1 MQNHYLVSD
10 PLPTNFLGDYR
21 EFCSNLEVPPSFTT
35 FASMVTLASLLKRKV
50 WIYKGDYIRIYP
62 NLYVVLVGPPGCG
75 KNTAIEI
82 TEDVLHPNK
91 IPVSAESVTREKL
104 IMDINAQES
113 ALAFLP
119 AEDKYRMVSPYTI
132 LATELSEF
140 LGAGG
145 LGMISF
151 LTDIYS
157 RNIYEY
163 RTKNKG
169 SVFVRGPYL
178 NLIAGTT
185 PDWITTYLKDDIISG
200 GFSRRCIFIYETGRV
215 DGAARPKIKPEM
227 RLAWD
232 RVMARSAAI
241 SKLQGPFVWAPDAEK
256 FFDAWYP
263 KRRAGKDLNLVG
275 YYETKDIQLLK
286 VAMLVAISDG
296 DELILKAD
304 HLIRGLELLGL
315 AESNLSRVFSGIG
328 RNELNHVSVKAL
340 DILVNAPRKTIQL
353 GATEDS
359 RITAPCIPMRQ
370 LRSLLWSSANG
381 MDMDNVLK
389 HLKETEKI
397 GTASIT
403 VDGAVKDYVYLRQ
416 GI

>member
-1 MQNHYLVSD
+1 MS
-10 PLPTNFLGDYR
+10 FLTDYR

-35 FASMVTLASLLKRKV
+35 FSSLVTLAALLKRRV

-82 TEDVLHPNK
+82 TEDVLIPNK
-91 IPVSAESVTREKL
+91 VPLSAESVTREKL
-104 IMDINAQES
+104 IMDINTQECV
-113 ALAFLP
+113 LDFMP
-119 AEDKYRMVSPYTI
+119 PDDKYRLASPYTI

-178 NLIAGTT
+178 NIIAGTT
-185 PDWITTYLKDDIISG
+185 PDWITNYLKDDIISG

-232 RVMARSAAI
+232 RVMARSQTI
-241 SKLQGPFVWAPDAEK
+241 SKLSGPFVWAKDAEE

-263 KRRAGKDLNLVG
+263 KRRQGKDLNLVG

-286 VAMLVAISDG
+286 VAMLIAISDG
-296 DELILKAD
+296 DELILKKD

-315 AESNLSRVFSGIG
+315 AEFNLSRVFQGIG
-328 RNELNHVSVKAL
+328 RNELNQVSVKAMDL
-340 DILVNAPRKTIQL
+340 LALAPRVAVVLTEGGTPVEVPALPLKQL
-353 GATEDS
+353 KA
-359 RITAPCIPMRQ
+359 
-370 LRSLLWSSANG
+370 SLWNNANG
-381 MDMDNVLK
+381 LDMDNVIR
-389 HLKETEKI
+389 HLRETDKV
-397 GTASIT
+397 GLCTT
-403 VDGAVKDYVYLRQ
+403 VSNGVQREYIFLRQ
-416 GI
+416 GF